1 MNVGRAPWL
10 RASALGTALLFAG
23 TFFAFKYSWLWH
35 PYFWDEAWS
44 YGRAVHQL
52 ARQGLTLH
60 PSLLEPALFRGHPPV
75 FYLLASGCFGIFGAS
90 HVVAH
95 GFALTVSLTL
105 VALLWTFTRRHLGGW
120 AATFLLPVL
129 FLSQPFYAL
138 STRLYP
144 ELLLCLFALLAFQA
158 YFKNNL
164 GVLALAVAAALLTK
178 ESGICV
184 PLALGVFHV
193 GRLLSQSA
201 RGTAIFWPVLAGTA
215 VALGWY
221 AWQYAVR
228 GWWLFPEH
236 TAALSFQTD
245 AVLASIGK
253 KVFSLF
259 VKDGRFL
266 LFLPALL
273 SGFWLIKRGEVKIPA
288 ELVPYTWLVGIFS
301 AVYLVFSAFNFESGR
316 YMVVAMVPSIAIGYG
331 WLWLGLQRKPYIL
344 VLGLT
349 LYAGSQIKELA
360 YPPSDKETSTGYLA
374 LLQVWQ
380 EAAAFCEQQ
389 QLYKG
394 AFSASYLA
402 GYALSNP
409 EMGYLTQ
416 ARPFTLVT
424 DPRSARYLLFDSTDP
439 KQMEN
444 VLPQI
449 PSAVLLWETRRGQH
463 WVKIFEQ
470 KE

>member
-1 MNVGRAPWL
+1 MNAGRASWL
-10 RASALGTALLFAG
+10 RASALVSALLFAVA
-23 TFFAFKYSWLWH
+23 FFAFKYSWLWH

-52 ARQGLTLH
+52 ARQGLTLN
-60 PSLLEPALFRGHPPV
+60 PLLLEPALFRGHPPL
-75 FYLLASGCFGIFGAS
+75 FYLLASGCLGVFGAS

-105 VALLWTFTRRHLGGW
+105 AALLWIFTRRHLGDW
-120 AATFLLPVL
+120 AAVFLLPVL

-144 ELLLCLFALLAFQA
+144 EMLLCLFALLAFWA
-158 YFKNNL
+158 YLKNNRL
-164 GVLALAVAAALLTK
+164 GLALMVCAALLTK

-193 GRLLSQSA
+193 GRFLPKSA
-201 RGTAIFWPVLAGTA
+201 RVAAAFWPVLAGTA

-221 AWQYAVR
+221 AWQYGVR

-236 TAALSFQTD
+236 TAALSFQAD

-273 SGFWLIKRGEVKIPA
+273 SGFWLVRRGEEKIP
-288 ELVPYTWLVGIFS
+288 ELLLPCTWLVGIFS
-301 AVYLVFSAFNFESGR
+301 AVYLIFSAFNFESGR
-316 YMVVAMVPSIAIGYG
+316 YLVVANVPTIAIAYG
-331 WLWLGLQRKPYIL
+331 WLWLGLQRKPYIF
-344 VLGLT
+344 VLGLM

-394 AFSASYLA
+394 AFSAPYLA

-416 ARPFTLVT
+416 AKPFTLVT
-424 DPRSARYLLFDSTDP
+424 DDRSARYLLFDSTDP